1 MLFNSIEFLLFYLP
15 IVVIVYYYLINR
27 FNSSAHIYFLVISSL
42 IFYGWWNPNH
52 IFLIIISVLVNY
64 YLSKKIIHFKRVYF
78 YKKLFLIFGIIFNL
92 GLLAYFKY
100 MNFFIENLSY
110 ILDKDFS
117 VFLII
122 LPLGISFYTFQQ
134 IAFLVDTFKQK
145 TNGTKLHNYFLFV
158 SFFPQLISGPIVH
171 HKEMMFQFIRLKEKS
186 KHLWENLS
194 LGFTVITIGLF
205 KKVVIAEKMA
215 NWSDQIFSYSA
226 SGGVLTFLEAW
237 IGVLCFSFQIYFD
250 FSAYSDIA
258 IGLALLFGIKLP
270 INFYSPYK
278 ATSII
283 EFWRLWHITLSRFLK
298 NYLYIPLGGNKH
310 GNIRRYLNLFLV
322 MLLGGLWH
330 GAGWT
335 FILWGFLHG
344 LFLTLNHMFR
354 TLIKLLNL
362 KILIHNIFYLW
373 FFRVLTFILV
383 SLAWVLFRSEDLVSS
398 LSMYNSLFGLNGVT
412 LPTHYELYFGDF
424 VFYLKLLGI
433 NFNTTP
439 NFGGGFQI
447 LWIIAMFLLVWFC
460 PNTIEIM
467 SKFKIHIENENF
479 NKYSNFNF
487 IKWRPNSFFS
497 LILSLVIF
505 FVIIKIFQGREG
517 EFIYFQF

>member
-1 MLFNSIEFLLFYLP
+1 MY
-15 IVVIVYYYLINR
+15 
-27 FNSSAHIYFLVISSL
+27 
-42 IFYGWWNPNH
+42 
-52 IFLIIISVLVNY
+52 
-64 YLSKKIIHFKRVYF
+64 KR
-78 YKKLFLIFGIIFNL
+78 
-92 GLLAYFKY
+92 
-100 MNFFIENLSY
+100 
-110 ILDKDFS
+110 
-117 VFLII
+117 
-122 LPLGISFYTFQQ
+122 Q
-134 IAFLVDTFKQK
+134 
-145 TNGTKLHNYFLFV
+145 
-158 SFFPQLISGPIVH
+158 
-171 HKEMMFQFIRLKEKS
+171 
-186 KHLWENLS
+186 
-194 LGFTVITIGLF
+194 
-205 KKVVIAEKMA
+205 
-215 NWSDQIFSYSA
+215 A

-362 KILIHNIFYLW
+362 KIFLHNIFYLW